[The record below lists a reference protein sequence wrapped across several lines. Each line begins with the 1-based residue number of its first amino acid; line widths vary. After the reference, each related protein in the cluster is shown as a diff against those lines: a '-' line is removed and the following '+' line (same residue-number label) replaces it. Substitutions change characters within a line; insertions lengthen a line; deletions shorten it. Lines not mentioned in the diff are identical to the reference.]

1 MRWRSLSSERSGV
14 RIYRVG
20 AARLGLAI
28 RAAVAALLVAS
39 CGDPADP
46 PADPRMQAG
55 REVFTQAAQPTC
67 STCHTLK
74 DAGASGVIGPNLDQL
89 KPDPQR
95 VAAAVTNG
103 VGVMP
108 AQGGN
113 LTEEQIQDV
122 AYYVS
127 RVTGGADPGAR

>member
-1 MRWRSLSSERSGV
+1 MEL
-14 RIYRVG
+14 
-20 AARLGLAI
+20 AAL
-28 RAAVAALLVAS
+28 AAVAALLVAS
-39 CGDPADP
+39 CGEPADP
-46 PADPRMQAG
+46 PDPRMQAG

-74 DAGASGVIGPNLDQL
+74 DAGAKGAIGPNLDEL
-89 KPDPQR
+89 KPDPRR
-95 VAAAVTNG
+95 VVAAVTNG

-108 AQGGN
+108 AQAVN
-113 LTEEQIQDV
+113 LTEEQIQAV